1 MPPSLFTTSPL
12 GHSVFTG
19 VRHRISSRRTWR
31 RRPVVSLLRA
41 SFLLPPGA
49 SLAPARCVFLYLH
62 LQNIFEG
69 WSPDVHAIL
78 DATREDEIQQ
88 RDLYDRPPSPIKP
101 WSDGPVALLGDSIH
115 AMMPNLGQVT
125 PCETAICIWY
135 VSVDK
140 PVFFTL
146 FSRRQPSARARVLR
160 TRTHRVGGRWDESS
174 SVKRTRCRPAIG

>member
-1 MPPSLFTTSPL
+1 M
-12 GHSVFTG
+12 
-19 VRHRISSRRTWR
+19 R
-31 RRPVVSLLRA
+31 VV
-41 SFLLPPGA
+41 
-49 SLAPARCVFLYLH
+49 Y

-125 PCETAICIWY
+125 PCETAICILY

-146 FSRRQPSARARVLR
+146 FSRRPAQRARAFFARAHTVWAAGGTRVPPSNER
-160 TRTHRVGGRWDESS
+160 GVIPR
-174 SVKRTRCRPAIG
+174 